1 MLLLTRCA
9 GCAADLSNVVPRSAA
24 KQCGRCKTPYC
35 GRACQEQ
42 HWKEGGHDT
51 ICKKI
56 KRGGGAEQYHADTKY
71 KEAVAVAVEECAD
84 DTKGQKCYIC
94 LEAVHPT
101 TGEGLVR
108 GCACGDRDGVSSPEL
123 GVVHVSCLARQAKEL
138 VEEGEENNLDPKVID
153 ARWRQW
159 DTCTLCGKQHHGVVR
174 CALGWAC
181 WKTYVGRPMGDEV
194 VHLAMGALGNG
205 LYEVGHDEDALSV
218 READVSLKFRLGV
231 SEERILATQ
240 SNIAQTYMQ
249 LGKLNDACRLM
260 RYVYSGYLKAHGEE
274 DRRTLLAASNY
285 AASLTV
291 VERLEEANSV
301 IRNVMPVAQRV
312 LGNDDEVTL
321 KMRMNHAN
329 WLVEDPN
336 ATIKNLNEA
345 IDTLEEIEPTVR
357 RVFGIAHPFMA
368 DVERSLEYSRATL
381 RASAIASLEE
391 SGLTLAEIEK
401 LELEES

>member
-1 MLLLTRCA
+1 M
-9 GCAADLSNVVPRSAA
+9 
-24 KQCGRCKTPYC
+24 
-35 GRACQEQ
+35 
-42 HWKEGGHDT
+42 
-51 ICKKI
+51 
-56 KRGGGAEQYHADTKY
+56 
-71 KEAVAVAVEECAD
+71 
-84 DTKGQKCYIC
+84 
-94 LEAVHPT
+94 
-101 TGEGLVR
+101 
-108 GCACGDRDGVSSPEL
+108 
-123 GVVHVSCLARQAKEL
+123 
-138 VEEGEENNLDPKVID
+138 
-153 ARWRQW
+153 
-159 DTCTLCGKQHHGVVR
+159 
-174 CALGWAC
+174 
-181 WKTYVGRPMGDEV
+181 
-194 VHLAMGALGNG
+194 HLAMGALGNG

-260 RYVYSGYLKAHGEE
+260 RYVYFGYLKAHGEE

-291 VERLEEANSV
+291 VERLAEANSV
-301 IRNVMPVAQRV
+301 IRKVMPVAQRV
-312 LGNDDEVTL
+312 LGNNDEVTL

-336 ATIKNLNEA
+336 ATLKNVNEA

-381 RASAIASLEE
+381 RACAIASLEE

>member
-1 MLLLTRCA
+1 MT
-9 GCAADLSNVVPRSAA
+9 NVVPRSAA
-24 KQCGRCKTPYC
+24 KKCGRCETPYC

-42 HWKEGGHDT
+42 HWKEGGHDK

-138 VEEGEENNLDPKVID
+138 VEEGEENNLDPKVVD
-153 ARWRQW
+153 ARWRRW

-291 VERLEEANSV
+291 VERLAEANSV
-301 IRNVMPVAQRV
+301 IRKVMPVAQRV
-312 LGNDDEVTL
+312 LGNNDEVTL

-336 ATIKNLNEA
+336 ATLKNVNEA

-381 RASAIASLEE
+381 RACAIASLEE